1 MICPF
6 GRSKTQALAIYIAIY
21 IESLTR
27 AKMSMLALCGPPT
40 QRWKLRTG
48 FTQDPQFS
56 VVDAL
61 VRGQNPSL
69 QYIALCGRVKRLK
82 VVNFDK

>member
-1 MICPF
+1 MGPDAFSDRKQVENWNKFYAFMICPF

-40 QRWKLRTG
+40 H
-48 FTQDPQFS
+48 PQ
-56 VVDAL
+56 VE
-61 VRGQNPSL
+61 N
-69 QYIALCGRVKRLK
+69 
-82 VVNFDK
+82 